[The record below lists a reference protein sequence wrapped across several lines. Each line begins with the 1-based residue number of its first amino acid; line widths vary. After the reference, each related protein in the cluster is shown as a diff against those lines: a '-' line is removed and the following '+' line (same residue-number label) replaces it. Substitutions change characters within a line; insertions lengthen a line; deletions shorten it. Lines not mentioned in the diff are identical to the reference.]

1 MSNREQ
7 YKKAFSVLQASGDF
21 TLGDEKMAVLKKKAM
36 LRTFAAAACAC
47 LVIVGSSRIA
57 YAANVGGIQRTIQL
71 WMYGDQT
78 DVTIDFDGSG
88 NYSME
93 YTDADGNTR
102 ELGGGGFDVD
112 ADGTKRAL
120 TEDELIWLLFE
131 EVDVSYN
138 DDGRI
143 MLYFQGQVADIT
155 DKFENDICYIFL
167 NGRDLNGTDASLY
180 VTVLKA
186 EDGGFPIDSSPDRY
200 LQYKETEPGIYTVY

>member
-120 TEDELIWLLFE
+120 TEDELIWLLSE

-155 DKFENDICYIFL
+155 DKFENDICYIF
-167 NGRDLNGTDASLY
+167 LNGTDASLY

>member
-167 NGRDLNGTDASLY
+167 NGTDASLY

-186 EDGGFPIDSSPDRY
+186 EDGGFPIASSPDRY

>member
-120 TEDELIWLLFE
+120 TEDELIWHLFE

-167 NGRDLNGTDASLY
+167 NGTDASLY

-186 EDGGFPIDSSPDRY
+186 EDGGFPIASSPDRY

>member
-102 ELGGGGFDVD
+102 ELGGGGFAVD

-120 TEDELIWLLFE
+120 TEDELIWHLFE

-167 NGRDLNGTDASLY
+167 NGTDLNGTDASLY
-180 VTVLKA
+180 VTVLKV
-186 EDGGFPIDSSPDRY
+186 EDGGFTIDSSPDRY
-200 LQYKETEPGIYTVY
+200 LQYKENEPGIYTAY

>member
-120 TEDELIWLLFE
+120 TEDELIWHLFE

-167 NGRDLNGTDASLY
+167 NL
-180 VTVLKA
+180 
-186 EDGGFPIDSSPDRY
+186 FCFI
-200 LQYKETEPGIYTVY
+200 

>member
-120 TEDELIWLLFE
+120 TEDELIWHLFE

-155 DKFENDICYIFL
+155 DKFENDTCYIFL
-167 NGRDLNGTDASLY
+167 NGTDLNGTDVSLY

-186 EDGGFPIDSSPDRY
+186 EDGGFPIASSPDRY

>member
-167 NGRDLNGTDASLY
+167 NGTDASLY